1 MSTLPND
8 NPQVSRISGV
18 PALSSLANTNIPLGG
33 GGIPPP
39 PPVSNRGLPTVANL
53 SNPDLTSV
61 TPGTQTNMAVNVP
74 IMCRPWS
81 RGFQNKYAE
90 GDILFV
96 HIGAEHS
103 SSMKRVANLPVLN
116 YCLTTVGKEEKIAA
130 ERAGDTAGAPAAKQ
144 KLSNLNNWRFFGVLT
159 SIMDTGNQ
167 QRLFGVTVQGRAS
180 VKNYWANEKKLSP
193 MDKLYLGVVVPPPD
207 KCFAI
212 NGGQQ
217 VFQNNAVLPHVLP
230 LRLGERGA
238 PRLCVGFVGIRPHH
252 HNIPKA
258 VVDKAAMVQECT
270 NKLKRIEIF
279 LRR

>member
-81 RGFQNKYAE
+81 MGFQNKYAE

-116 YCLTTVGKEEKIAA
+116 YCLTTVRNDEGKEEK
-130 ERAGDTAGAPAAKQ
+130 GGPAARQ
-144 KLSNLNNWRFFGVLT
+144 KLSNLANWRFFGVLT

-193 MDKLYLGVVVPPPD
+193 MDKLYLGYKAPEVSY
-207 KCFAI
+207 AI
-212 NGGQQ
+212 NGGGQEFNGGDQ
-217 VFQNNAVLPHVLP
+217 EIDGAIPEHVLP
-230 LRLGERGA
+230 LPLGEGVERQ
-238 PRLCVGFVGIRPHH
+238 LCVGFVGIRPHH

>member
-81 RGFQNKYAE
+81 MGFQNKYAE

-116 YCLTTVGKEEKIAA
+116 YCLTTVGKDEGKEQKGV
-130 ERAGDTAGAPAAKQ
+130 EDGPAARQ
-144 KLSNLNNWRFFGVLT
+144 KLSNLANWRFFGVLT
-159 SIMDTGNQ
+159 SIMDTGDQ

-193 MDKLYLGVVVPPPD
+193 MDKLYLGYYAPSVSY
-207 KCFAI
+207 AI

-217 VFQNNAVLPHVLP
+217 EFNGDILPHVLP
-230 LRLGERGA
+230 DAPGGA
-238 PRLCVGFVGIRPHH
+238 PQLCVGFVGIRPHH

>member
-116 YCLTTVGKEEKIAA
+116 YCLTTVGKEEGK
-130 ERAGDTAGAPAAKQ
+130 EEKGGPAAKQ

-159 SIMDTGNQ
+159 SIMDTGDQ

-193 MDKLYLGVVVPPPD
+193 MDKLYLGYYPPRVSY
-207 KCFAI
+207 AI
-212 NGGQQ
+212 NGGGQG
-217 VFQNNAVLPHVLP
+217 FQDEKIPRHVLP
-230 LRLGERGA
+230 DAPVGA
-238 PRLCVGFVGIRPHH
+238 PQLCVGFVGIRPHH